1 MWGAVTIMTSMPP
14 EPPQQPAQW
23 PAQQPAPWP
32 ACQPP
37 FNPPPAY
44 PPPPPDLPQPNMP
57 RCRMSTVR
65 IACGVLWASI
75 AIVCA
80 AGSVGE
86 WLIGVHAGAVLCLV
100 IAICSGWYDYRVW
113 TSRSRRLIV

>member
-1 MWGAVTIMTSMPP
+1 MSAAPS
-14 EPPQQPAQW
+14 PAN
-23 PAQQPAPWP
+23 PDRAAPGWNR
-32 ACQPP
+32 AARDG
-37 FNPPPAY
+37 PPPVY

-57 RCRMSTVR
+57 RRRMSTVR
-65 IACGVLWASI
+65 IVCGVLWASI

-86 WLIGVHAGAVLCLV
+86 WLIGVHGGAILCLV
-100 IAICSGWYDYRVW
+100 IAVGSGWYDYRVW